1 MTRRVELLALA
12 ASLATF
18 SYVGWDGALWD
29 ARFQLVLHLFALAAI
44 GGLVVAAVRGVPL
57 PRTPIDLPILVLLV
71 ALAVATLTAQNH
83 GLAIRALSASLAY
96 VLLLPVALLTLRS
109 RPGWVVW
116 SVALPTLALGL
127 GALAILLW
135 HRAQWWAVGGPGII
149 PPVRIGHEGTVFGS
163 VAVPPFVL
171 VCLVPL
177 ILLLQ
182 DGRPRRW
189 LLAVLALTGAPLTL
203 LSGSRSAWVALAVA
217 GLILAAPAV
226 RSARMPAR
234 WARRELAIAGGTLV
248 VAALGLS
255 FIAPRLTAISSLVY
269 RGFLWQDTIAA
280 WSASPVL
287 GIGPGTMPYARQAAA
302 AALTFP
308 VRQPHSHNVPLGL
321 LGDAGIVGLTAGL
334 AVFAAFVIVARPRAG
349 STWAGR
355 AAYAILIGLAV
366 GFLFEDVTFLP
377 GLDLL
382 VILLAAI
389 ALADAGAV
397 RWAVP
402 ALPRARTL
410 VAPIAAAAALLVV
423 LVLGDAGAVDYRN
436 AIDAAGDRD
445 WGDATVALQQSVALD
460 PWHPAGP
467 KSLAVAAAWAG
478 DGELARAS
486 AERAIVLNPGDG
498 ASWTNL
504 ALLCLEA
511 GDTKCARDAA
521 GHAVDRAT
529 LSGREFINA
538 AFVREA
544 LGDTHDADA
553 AYVYSLLTNPWTSL
567 TTTWPRPV
575 ALEGAAGNEIGAL
588 SSEMNAIIARR
599 MLGATI
605 DPAEYRNPSVRALAN
620 AMLGDRAAAREELDR
635 SVATAS
641 DSPTTW
647 EIVALL
653 QRHWGEDPSHAL
665 AIGTVVRNQPLARG
679 ASELA
684 YATFDIATFRGYP
697 ADGLV
702 PSAQRMLPQ
711 VPWPWILE
719 PLLAT
724 D

>member
-1 MTRRVELLALA
+1 M
-12 ASLATF
+12 
-18 SYVGWDGALWD
+18 
-29 ARFQLVLHLFALAAI
+29 LHLFALGAI
-44 GGLVVAAVRGVPL
+44 GGLVVAALRGVPW
-57 PRTPIDLPILVLLV
+57 PRTRVDLPVLVLLV
-71 ALAVATLTAQNH
+71 ALALATLTAQNH

-96 VLLLPVALLTLRS
+96 VLLLPVALLALRL
-109 RPGWVVW
+109 RPAWVVW
-116 SVALPTLALGL
+116 SVVAPTLALGV

-135 HRAQWWAVGGPGII
+135 HRAQWWVVGGPGII
-149 PPVRIGHEGTVFGS
+149 PPVRIGHEATAFGS
-163 VAVPPFVL
+163 VAVPPFVM

-177 ILLLQ
+177 ILLLPR
-182 DGRPRRW
+182 GRQRAW
-189 LLAVLALTGAPLTL
+189 LLAVLVLTGIPLTL
-203 LSGSRSAWVALAVA
+203 LSGSRSAWVTLTVA

-226 RSARMPAR
+226 RGLRMPAR
-234 WARRELAIAGGTLV
+234 WARRELTIAAGALL
-248 VAALGLS
+248 VAALGLA

-280 WSASPVL
+280 WSTSPVL

-321 LGDAGIVGLTAGL
+321 LGDAGLVGLAAGI

-355 AAYAILIGLAV
+355 ASYAILIGLAG
-366 GFLFEDVTFLP
+366 GFLFEDITFLP
-377 GLDLL
+377 GLGLL

-397 RWAVP
+397 RWAAP
-402 ALPRARTL
+402 ALPRARAF
-410 VAPIAAAAALLVV
+410 VGPIAAVAALLLV
-423 LVLGDAGAVDYRN
+423 LVLGDAAAVAYRN
-436 AIDAAGDRD
+436 GIDAAGDRE
-445 WGDATVALQQSVALD
+445 WSEATVALEQSVALD

-478 DGELARAS
+478 DTGLARAS
-486 AERAIVLNPGDG
+486 AERAVALNPGDG

-511 GDTKCARDAA
+511 GDSGCARDAA

-529 LSGREFINA
+529 LSGREFVNA
-538 AFVREA
+538 AFVHEA
-544 LGDTHDADA
+544 LGDTREADA

-567 TTTWPRPV
+567 TTTWARRV
-575 ALEGAAGNEIGAL
+575 TLEGAAGNEIGAL
-588 SSEMNAIIARR
+588 PSEMNTIIARR
-599 MLGATI
+599 MLGASI
-605 DPAEYRNPSVRALAN
+605 DPAEYRNPSIRALAN
-620 AMLGDRAAAREELDR
+620 AMLGDRAAARAELDR
-635 SVATAS
+635 SIATAS

-653 QRHWGEDPSHAL
+653 QRHWGEDPSRAL
-665 AIGTVVRNQPLARG
+665 AIGTVVRNQPLASG
-679 ASELA
+679 PSELA
-684 YATFDIATFRGYP
+684 YATFDIASFRGYP

-702 PSAQRMLPQ
+702 PSARRMLPQ

-719 PLLAT
+719 PLLAA

>member
-1 MTRRVELLALA
+1 MRRVELLAMA

-29 ARFQLVLHLFALAAI
+29 PRFQLVLHLFALGAI
-44 GGLVVAAVRGVPL
+44 GGLVVAALRAVPL
-57 PRTPIDLPILVLLV
+57 PRTRIDLPVLVLVV
-71 ALAVATLTAQNH
+71 ALAIATLTAQNH
-83 GLAIRALSASLAY
+83 GLAIRALSASLVYA
-96 VLLLPVALLTLRS
+96 LLLPVALLALRL
-109 RPGWVVW
+109 RPDWVVW
-116 SVALPTLALGL
+116 SVVAPTLALSV

-135 HRAQWWAVGGPGII
+135 HRAQWWVVGGPGLI
-149 PPVRIGHEGTVFGS
+149 PPVRIGHEATAFGS
-163 VAVPPFVL
+163 VAVPPFVM

-177 ILLLQ
+177 ILLLPANRQ
-182 DGRPRRW
+182 RRW
-189 LLAVLALTGAPLTL
+189 LLAALALTGVPLTL
-203 LSGSRSAWVALAVA
+203 LSGSRSAWVTLVVA
-217 GLILAAPAV
+217 GLILVLPAL
-226 RSARMPAR
+226 RRLPMPAR
-234 WARRELAIAGGTLV
+234 WTARELAVAGGGLA
-248 VAALGLS
+248 VAALGFA
-255 FIAPRLTAISSLVY
+255 FIAPRLTAVSSLVY

-280 WSASPVL
+280 WAVSPIL

-302 AALTFP
+302 GALTFP

-321 LGDAGIVGLTAGL
+321 LGDAGIIGL
-334 AVFAAFVIVARPRAG
+334 AAGVAVFVAFAIVARPRAG

-355 AAYAILIGLAV
+355 AAYAILVGLAA
-366 GFLFEDVTFLP
+366 GFLFEDLTFLP

-397 RWAVP
+397 RWAAP
-402 ALPRARTL
+402 ALPRARSL
-410 VAPIAAAAALLVV
+410 VAPIAGLVALLLV
-423 LVLGDAGAVDYRN
+423 LVLGDAGAVAYRSG
-436 AIDAAGDRD
+436 IDASGDRE
-445 WGDATVALQQSVALD
+445 WGDATAALQRAVDLD

-478 DGELARAS
+478 DADLARAS
-486 AERAIVLNPGDG
+486 AERAVALNPGDG

-504 ALLCLEA
+504 ALLCLDA
-511 GDTKCARDAA
+511 GDTDCARDAA
-521 GHAVDRAT
+521 SHAVDRAT
-529 LSGREFINA
+529 LSGREFVNA
-538 AFVREA
+538 AFVREE
-544 LGDTHDADA
+544 LGDTRGADA

-575 ALEGAAGNEIGAL
+575 TLEGAAGNEIGAV

-605 DPAEYRNPSVRALAN
+605 DPADYRNPSIRALAD
-620 AMLGDRAAAREELDR
+620 AMIGDRTAAQAELDR
-635 SVATAS
+635 SIASAS

-653 QRHWGEDPSHAL
+653 QHHWGEDPSHAL
-665 AIGTVVRNQPLARG
+665 AIGAVVRNQALASG
-679 ASELA
+679 PSELA

-702 PSAQRMLPQ
+702 PSAHRMLPQ

-719 PLLAT
+719 PLLAA

>member
-1 MTRRVELLALA
+1 M
-12 ASLATF
+12 
-18 SYVGWDGALWD
+18 
-29 ARFQLVLHLFALAAI
+29 LHLFALAAI
-44 GGLVVAAVRGVPL
+44 GGLVVAALRGVAW
-57 PRTPIDLPILVLLV
+57 PRTRIDLPILVLLV

-96 VLLLPVALLTLRS
+96 VLFLPVALLALRL

-116 SVALPTLALGL
+116 SVVTPTLALGV

-135 HRAQWWAVGGPGII
+135 HRAQWWFVGGPGLI
-149 PPVRIGHEGTVFGS
+149 PPVRIGHEATAFGS

-177 ILLLQ
+177 ILLLPG
-182 DGRPRRW
+182 GRQRTW
-189 LLAVLALTGAPLTL
+189 LLAILALTGLPLTL
-203 LSGSRSAWVALAVA
+203 LSGSRSAWVTFVVA
-217 GLILAAPAV
+217 GLILAVPAV
-226 RSARMPAR
+226 RRLRMPAR
-234 WARRELAIAGGTLV
+234 WRRRELTIAAGTLV
-248 VAALGLS
+248 AAALGLA
-255 FIAPRLTAISSLVY
+255 FIAPRLTSISSLVY

-280 WSASPVL
+280 WSTSPVL

-302 AALTFP
+302 GALTFP
-308 VRQPHSHNVPLGL
+308 VRQPHSHNIPLGL
-321 LGDAGIVGLTAGL
+321 LGDAGLVGLAAGV
-334 AVFAAFVIVARPRAG
+334 AVFAAFVVVARPRAG
-349 STWAGR
+349 ATWAGR

-366 GFLFEDVTFLP
+366 GFLFEDLTFLP

-382 VILLAAI
+382 VILLAAV

-402 ALPRARTL
+402 AISRARAL
-410 VAPIAAAAALLVV
+410 VAPVAGGVALLVV
-423 LVLGDAGAVDYRN
+423 LVLGDAAAVAYRN
-436 AIDAAGDRD
+436 GIDAAGDRD
-445 WGDATVALQQSVALD
+445 WSDASLALQRSVALD
-460 PWHPAGP
+460 PWHPAGT

-478 DGELARAS
+478 DLGLARAS
-486 AERAIVLNPGDG
+486 AERAVALNPGDG

-511 GDTKCARDAA
+511 GDASCARDAA
-521 GHAVDRAT
+521 GQAVDRAT

-538 AFVREA
+538 AFVRDA
-544 LGDTHDADA
+544 LGDTRDADA

-575 ALEGAAGNEIGAL
+575 TLEGEAGNEIGAL
-588 SSEMNAIIARR
+588 PSEMNAVIARR
-599 MLGATI
+599 VLGAAI
-605 DPAEYRNPSVRALAN
+605 DPADYRNPSVRALAN
-620 AMLGDRAAAREELDR
+620 AMLGDRAAARAELDR
-635 SVATAS
+635 SIASAS

-665 AIGTVVRNQPLARG
+665 AIGDVVRNQPLASG

-702 PSAQRMLPQ
+702 PSAHRMLPQ

-719 PLLAT
+719 PLLAA